1 MSKAENKRAIIV
13 GIFVFL
19 GVLILLAG
27 IFILGSQQKK
37 FTKNIEITTSFPDV
51 AGLKVGS
58 NVWFSGVKVGIIKN
72 IHFKSVQDVE
82 VVLTIEEKSAE
93 YIRKDAV
100 TKLGSDGLIG
110 NKIVVISGGSQ
121 NAPTVET
128 GDFLRSA
135 KTADMEAMMETL
147 QVNNENLAKI
157 TTDFVEISRG
167 LADGKGMVGA
177 MLTDT
182 AMVNTL
188 RASLL
193 SISAAMNN
201 ANKASA
207 NLVTLTNSLNSN
219 KGLIHDLTTDTAIF
233 SNLRQSAAQLQG
245 VSQTAN
251 ALINNLNNASS
262 RLNDKDNAVGVLL
275 NDPASANQIK
285 SAINNLNSSTEKLD
299 ENMEALQH
307 NFLLRGFF
315 KKKMKENAKKAEEL
329 KADSAQ

>member
-1 MSKAENKRAIIV
+1 
-13 GIFVFL
+13 
-19 GVLILLAG
+19 
-27 IFILGSQQKK
+27 
-37 FTKNIEITTSFPDV
+37 
-51 AGLKVGS
+51 
-58 NVWFSGVKVGIIKN
+58 
-72 IHFKSVQDVE
+72 
-82 VVLTIEEKSAE
+82 
-93 YIRKDAV
+93 
-100 TKLGSDGLIG
+100 
-110 NKIVVISGGSQ
+110 
-121 NAPTVET
+121 
-128 GDFLRSA
+128 
-135 KTADMEAMMETL
+135 
-147 QVNNENLAKI
+147 
-157 TTDFVEISRG
+157 
-167 LADGKGMVGA
+167 
-177 MLTDT
+177 
-182 AMVNTL
+182 
-188 RASLL
+188 
-193 SISAAMNN
+193 MNN

-315 KKKMKENAKKAEEL
+315 KKKMKENAKKTETL
-329 KADSAQ
+329 KADSVQ

>member
-1 MSKAENKRAIIV
+1 
-13 GIFVFL
+13 
-19 GVLILLAG
+19 
-27 IFILGSQQKK
+27 
-37 FTKNIEITTSFPDV
+37 
-51 AGLKVGS
+51 
-58 NVWFSGVKVGIIKN
+58 
-72 IHFKSVQDVE
+72 
-82 VVLTIEEKSAE
+82 
-93 YIRKDAV
+93 
-100 TKLGSDGLIG
+100 
-110 NKIVVISGGSQ
+110 VISGGSQ

-182 AMVNTL
+182 SMVNTL
-188 RASLL
+188 RATLL

-285 SAINNLNSSTEKLD
+285 SAINNLNSSTSKLD

-315 KKKMKENAKKAEEL
+315 KKKMKEDAKKAELL
-329 KADSAQ
+329 KADTAK